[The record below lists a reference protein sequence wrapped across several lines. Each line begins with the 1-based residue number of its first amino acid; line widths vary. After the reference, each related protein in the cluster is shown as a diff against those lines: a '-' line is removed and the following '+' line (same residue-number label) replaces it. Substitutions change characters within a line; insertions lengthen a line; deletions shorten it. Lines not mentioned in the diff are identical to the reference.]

1 MKFISFKNGSTTG
14 LAVGAQ
20 DGVFHGLS
28 TTEAG
33 YPGGL
38 LELLRKGGAAIQDAG
53 ETLSRGAEIDS
64 RAVEFLPPV
73 HEPEKI
79 ICIGLNYV
87 DHSRESG
94 FTPPNYPAV
103 FARFNSSL
111 IGHQAS
117 IVRPG
122 LSEQLDY
129 EGELV
134 AVIGKGGRHIPRAT
148 ALKHVAGYSL
158 FNDASI
164 RDFQFKS
171 GQWTMGKNFDST
183 GAFGPAFIT
192 ADELPPG
199 CKGLQFET
207 HLNGVVVQKAAIDD
221 LIFDVASLVAMLS
234 DAFTLVPGDLI
245 VTGTPGGVG
254 LARTPPLWMRPG
266 DVCVITSK
274 ALGELRNPIV
284 AEG

>member
-1 MKFISFKNGSTTG
+1 MRFISFKSGSTTG
-14 LAVGAQ
+14 LAVAVR
-20 DGVFHGLS
+20 DSVFHGLLTS
-28 TTEAG
+28 DAG
-33 YPGGL
+33 YPGDL
-38 LELLRKGGAAIQDAG
+38 LDLLRKGGGAIRDAA
-53 ETLSRGAEIDS
+53 ETLSRGAEIDL
-64 RAVEFLPPV
+64 RAVELLPPV
-73 HEPEKI
+73 REPEKI

-87 DHSRESG
+87 DHSLESG
-94 FTPPNYPAV
+94 FKPPSYPAV
-103 FARFNSSL
+103 FARFKSSL

-117 IVRPG
+117 IVRPTV
-122 LSEQLDY
+122 SEQLDY

-134 AVIGKGGRHIPRAT
+134 AVIGKGGRHIPRDS
-148 ALKHVAGYSL
+148 ALEHVAGYSL

-164 RDFQFKS
+164 RDFQFRS

-207 HLNGVVVQKAAIDD
+207 HLNGIVVQTAAIDD
-221 LIFDVASLVAMLS
+221 LIFDVASLVALLS
-234 DAFTLVPGDLI
+234 DTFTLAFGDLT

-254 LARTPPLWMRPG
+254 LARTPPLWMKPG
-266 DVCVITSK
+266 DVCVITSN

-284 AEG
+284 AES